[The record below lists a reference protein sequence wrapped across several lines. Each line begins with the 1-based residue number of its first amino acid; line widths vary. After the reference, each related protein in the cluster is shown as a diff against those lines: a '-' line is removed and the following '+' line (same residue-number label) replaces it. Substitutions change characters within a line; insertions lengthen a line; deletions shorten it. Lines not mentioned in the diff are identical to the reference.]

1 MTAKAPEHFLIV
13 GAGGI
18 GAYYGARLQA
28 AGHRVSFVARGA
40 HLRAMQDGG
49 LGVEHA
55 EFHFQ
60 SAVKALSVEQLLAT
74 TRADEF
80 SLIILAVKAGAT
92 RSLLDRLR
100 DWLGDETGPPIL
112 SLQNGID
119 NERTIAATVGTARTI
134 GGLAVRIG
142 GHVVGPGRIEAKGPA
157 QVILG
162 AWPTA
167 RLNGNRQGAL
177 PSLVDTFSA
186 AGIPTQLSED
196 IRLELW
202 KKLLINNGVNPLSAL
217 TGLDTRTLS
226 NHPQLGDSVFR
237 LMQEAAQAARSDGVE
252 LDADDIDAMFKL
264 IRTFEPIKTSM
275 LVDYEK
281 DRPLELDEI
290 TGAVCERCRAIQQ
303 PAPVSDVVYALL
315 KLRLGQT

>member
-1 MTAKAPEHFLIV
+1 MDMTSDHFLIV

-18 GAYYGARLQA
+18 GAYYGARLQQ
-28 AGHRVSFVARGA
+28 AGHRVTFVARGD
-40 HLRAMQDGG
+40 HLQAMQKHG
-49 LGVEHA
+49 LCVAHT
-55 EFHFQ
+55 EFRFQ
-60 SAVKALSVEQLLAT
+60 SAVQALSIERLLEST
-74 TRADEF
+74 TAERF
-80 SLIILAVKAGAT
+80 SVIIFAVKAGAT
-92 RSLLDRLR
+92 QSLLDRLR
-100 DWLGDETGPPIL
+100 EWLSGEAGPRIL

-119 NERTIAATVGTARTI
+119 NERLIAATIGTARTI

-142 GHVVGPGRIEAKGPA
+142 GHVVRPGRIEAKGPA

-162 AWPTA
+162 AWPTTQ
-167 RLNGNRQGAL
+167 LNRRCQNAL
-177 PSLVDTFSA
+177 PALVDTFSA

-252 LDADDIDAMFKL
+252 LGAGDVDAMFDL
-264 IRTFEPIKTSM
+264 ICTFEPIKTSM

-290 TGAVCERCRAIQQ
+290 TGAVCERCRTIQQ
-303 PAPVSDVVYALL
+303 PAPVSELIYALL
-315 KLRLGQT
+315 KLRLQQP

>member
-1 MTAKAPEHFLIV
+1 MDMTSDHFLIV

-18 GAYYGARLQA
+18 GAYYGARLQQ
-28 AGHRVSFVARGA
+28 AGHRVTFVARGA
-40 HLRAMQDGG
+40 HLQAMQTHG
-49 LGVEHA
+49 LCVEHS
-55 EFHFQ
+55 EFRFQ
-60 SAVKALSVEQLLAT
+60 SAVEALSIEQLLQST
-74 TRADEF
+74 TAQRF
-80 SLIILAVKAGAT
+80 SLVIFAVKAGAT
-92 RSLLDRLR
+92 QPLLDRLR
-100 DWLGDETGPPIL
+100 EWLSGETGPRIL
-112 SLQNGID
+112 SLQNGVD
-119 NERTIAATVGTARTI
+119 NERLIAATIGTTRTI

-142 GHVVGPGRIEAKGPA
+142 GHVISPGRIEAKGPA

-167 RLNGNRQGAL
+167 QRNHHCQDAL

-186 AGIPTQLSED
+186 AGIPTQLSGD

-226 NHPQLGDSVFR
+226 NHPQLGASVLR
-237 LMQEAAQAARSDGVE
+237 LMQEAARAAESDGVE
-252 LDADDIDAMFKL
+252 LHASDIDAMFEL

-290 TGAVCERCRAIQQ
+290 TGAVCERCRTIQQ
-303 PAPVSDVVYALL
+303 PAPVSELVYALL
-315 KLRLGQT
+315 KLRLVQR